1 MRDSSQVIPLV
12 DVELHDDC
20 TYEERPL
27 AIVDS
32 DTRNTRRTRTEIVKI
47 QWSEDPSDCT
57 WNVRADME
65 KKYPELF
72 GSFPASRTRV
82 TRSSRT
88 S

>member
-1 MRDSSQVIPLV
+1 MINSSQVVPLV
-12 DVELHDDC
+12 DIELRADC

-32 DTRNTRRTRTEIVKI
+32 DTRNTRRTRTDIVKV
-47 QWSEDPSDCT
+47 QWSEDPTDCT

-65 KKYPELF
+65 KKYPELS
-72 GSFPASRTRV
+72 GSLPASRNRV